1 MKSVKI
7 KLDKVADVQKFV
19 TAASKY
25 KKLDLKSGRYIVSA
39 SSLMGI
45 FSLDLS
51 GSVKLCYPDD
61 MEQSIYK
68 DFSPWIVL
76 KG

>member
-7 KLDKVADVQKFV
+7 KLDKVDDVQKFV
-19 TAASKY
+19 TTASKY
-25 KKLDLKSGRYIVSA
+25 KELDLKSGRYIVSA

-61 MEQSIYK
+61 IEQFINK
-68 DFSPWIVL
+68 DFSKWIVL
-76 KG
+76 ER